1 MKHVTLHEITIAE
14 MCYAEALD
22 GKCTLSFEQF
32 VQASGQEAAWV
43 LQLFEHDILSS
54 TTPPQRHQ
62 FVGDELARA
71 RKAYRL
77 QRDFDASL
85 PAVAVMLD
93 LLEEIQTLRQRLP

>member
-54 TTPPQRHQ
+54 TAPPQRHQ

-85 PAVAVMLD
+85 QAVAVMLD

>member
-1 MKHVTLHEITIAE
+1 MKQVTLHEITIAE
-14 MCYAEALD
+14 VCYAEALY
-22 GKCTLSFEQF
+22 GEYTLNFEQL

-54 TTPPQRHQ
+54 TAPPQRHQ
-62 FVGDELARA
+62 FVGYELARV

-93 LLEEIQTLRQRLP
+93 LLQKIQDLRKRLP

>member
-1 MKHVTLHEITIAE
+1 MKHVTLQEITIAE
-14 MCYAEALD
+14 VCYAEALD
-22 GKCTLSFEQF
+22 GECTLSFEQF
-32 VQASGQEAAWV
+32 VQVSGQEAAWV

>member
-85 PAVAVMLD
+85 QAVAVMLD
-93 LLEEIQTLRQRLP
+93 LLEDIQTLRQRLP

>member
-14 MCYAEALD
+14 VCYAEALD
-22 GKCTLSFEQF
+22 GEYTLNFEQF
-32 VQASGQEAAWV
+32 VHASGQEAAWV

-54 TTPPQRHQ
+54 TAPPQRHQ

-85 PAVAVMLD
+85 QAVAVMLD
-93 LLEEIQTLRQRLP
+93 LIEEIQDLRKRLP

>member
-77 QRDFDASL
+77 QRDFEASL